1 MYKVIVNT
9 NTNST
14 NIDERDSESYLFN
27 RLPILVDRNNN
38 LYKELIDQTVKDYL
52 SVPPYKVIELP
63 KMFIIGDSVKIYV
76 YENDSVEL
84 RFEECH

>member
-14 NIDERDSESYLFN
+14 NIDNRDSESYLFN

-52 SVPPYKVIELP
+52 SVPPYEVIELP

-84 RFEECH
+84 RFEE